1 MQKLDIC
8 KQIISS
14 VTDMISSPETLEAY
28 RASKFFVRKRKLS
41 MLNVI
46 YFLLYNGKSAL
57 QGSIS
62 DVRDMLSNV
71 TSFPKNVTKQAISR
85 ARKGISY
92 MLFRELF
99 SLSSKIFYA
108 NLKERKLW
116 YKYHIFAIDGSK
128 TELPNSKDNF
138 DHFGEMFDHHNTN
151 RKFTQALTSIVY
163 DVLDDYI
170 VHATFSRYLASERA
184 QALLHMKEL
193 EELGIYNESII
204 IFDRGYYSEN
214 MFRYCVE
221 HGHLCVMRLKQSL
234 CIAKNLKPS
243 KSDAYEGFDT
253 LYGDPEEGTDDIRV
267 RVIAVKLDTGE
278 TEYLATNIFDE
289 EITPLMFRELY
300 FLRWACEKK
309 YYELKIT
316 SLLEEFSSATP
327 NSMMQEF
334 FITLLLTNL
343 SALVKADADE
353 EIKNKS
359 RPKNKFNYQ
368 ANRTFIIGRIR
379 TLFIKLVVGISEM
392 SDLDILL
399 DDATHSKSQIQP
411 GRKYKR
417 DKKKG
422 KLRKHMRNRKAMP
435 T

>member
-1 MQKLDIC
+1 
-8 KQIISS
+8 
-14 VTDMISSPETLEAY
+14 
-28 RASKFFVRKRKLS
+28 
-41 MLNVI
+41 
-46 YFLLYNGKSAL
+46 
-57 QGSIS
+57 
-62 DVRDMLSNV
+62 MLSNV
-71 TSFPKNVTKQAISR
+71 TSFPKIVTKQVISR

-128 TELPNSKDNF
+128 TEIPNSKDNF
-138 DHFGEMFDHHNTN
+138 DHFVEMFYHHNTN

-170 VHATFSRYLASERA
+170 VHVTFSRYLASERA

-234 CIAKNLKPS
+234 CIVKNLKPS

-253 LYGDPEEGTDDIRV
+253 LYSDPDGGTDDIRV
-267 RVIAVKLDTGE
+267 RVIAVKLDIGE

-289 EITPLMFRELY
+289 EITPSMFRELY

-422 KLRKHMRNRKAMP
+422 KLRKHMRNRKTMP